1 MLAGG
6 FAGPGPINV
15 DDQLAHAGLGAD
27 PRAFGLSQF
36 GQQRIA
42 AIAGFNRHINARNRV
57 SVRASVMAR
66 FAVVAVTIP
75 RVIHTINTSSRHR
88 QNTPKTDPTRKIV
101 RKNFRLRIDSTDYE
115 DDPDLGGASAI
126 D

>member
-1 MLAGG
+1 M
-6 FAGPGPINV
+6 P
-15 DDQLAHAGLGAD
+15 
-27 PRAFGLSQF
+27 
-36 GQQRIA
+36 
-42 AIAGFNRHINARNRV
+42 GFNRHINARNRV
-57 SVRASVMAR
+57 SVRAVLP
-66 FAVVAVTIP
+66 VVVVTIP